1 MAVCYLIADALLVQF
16 VEEGIEVVV
25 FRKQLHEADAER
37 AAGSADLYQ
46 NGMQRGGFGLDLANV
61 PLGSSHRCPPYI
73 AQRDGGVLTKCLM
86 GLCQQLVTHRQGWYL
101 LKSCHTV
108 VHAVVISQQ
117 VVGIVLQGYP
127 LAAIA
132 DRYRIRFELMNAAD
146 FKVPQERLRV
156 IIVGIRK
163 DLDGEYFFPVKVEH
177 APITL
182 YEAIGDLNALP
193 VPYNDELVNP
203 QKTAIPNHDYYIGPF
218 DQKFMARNRIRGWDE
233 LLFTIQ
239 AQAKNEPLHPQ
250 APKMEYASANRRKF
264 VVGSEHLYRRL
275 SVRECAS
282 PARADAG

>member
-37 AAGSADLYQ
+37 VAGSADLYQ
-46 NGMQRGGFGLDLANV
+46 NGMQRGGFGLDLAKV

-73 AQRDGGVLTKCLM
+73 VQRDGGVLTKCLM

-132 DRYRIRFELMNAAD
+132 DLLWLRSGGYASQAQVDRGSFAAYLCS
-146 FKVPQERLRV
+146 KGHCSGKGQ
-156 IIVGIRK
+156 
-163 DLDGEYFFPVKVEH
+163 KVEYSKH
-177 APITL
+177 KGLADKKC
-182 YEAIGDLNALP
+182 EALLLDSLNDHKILSKQEIVRLLWDVLP
-193 VPYNDELVNP
+193 DQLDDKQKNTKVYNILRKLRESGKIVN
-203 QKTAIPNHDYYIGPF
+203 QTTGNKSAWSLAKT
-218 DQKFMARNRIRGWDE
+218 
-233 LLFTIQ
+233 
-239 AQAKNEPLHPQ
+239 
-250 APKMEYASANRRKF
+250 
-264 VVGSEHLYRRL
+264 
-275 SVRECAS
+275 
-282 PARADAG
+282 